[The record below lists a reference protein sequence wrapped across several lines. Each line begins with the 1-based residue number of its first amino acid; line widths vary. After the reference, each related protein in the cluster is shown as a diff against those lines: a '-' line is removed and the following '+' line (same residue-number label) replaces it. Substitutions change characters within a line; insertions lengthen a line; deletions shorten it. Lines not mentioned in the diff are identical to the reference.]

1 MTGLVME
8 NMMIRSDLR
17 EARKKKLDK
26 ERLKLTLMALPFV
39 ILILVLA
46 YAPLAGWAL
55 AFTNYKPGMSLD
67 RLKYVGLKYFELI
80 GYYSDEVLNS
90 LGATL
95 FFSFERLLTKII
107 PLFFAICL
115 SEIRSSKGRRVIQ
128 TAVTFPNFVSW
139 VIVLAVANS
148 LLSSNGLINTIG
160 MKMGWVDIP
169 KNLLGEQKFPRLF
182 ICLLSKW
189 KTMGWDSIVYVAAI
203 SSIDTQL
210 YEAARIDG
218 AGRFQCAMHV
228 TFPGLMPTFIVLLL
242 LEVGS
247 IGSCGFDQYYLFS
260 NPYNSEKL
268 NVIDL
273 FTYEKGIGTQDYSFA
288 TAVSMIK
295 SLVSITLMYSVN
307 MFAKKIRGEA
317 IL

>member
-1 MTGLVME
+1 
-8 NMMIRSDLR
+8 MMMRSD
-17 EARKKKLDK
+17 RKDVQKRRIDK
-26 ERLKLTLMALPFV
+26 GRLKLTLMALPFV
-39 ILILVLA
+39 ILIIVLSYVPLV
-46 YAPLAGWAL
+46 GWGL
-55 AFTNYKPGMSLD
+55 AFTNYKPGMSLE
-67 RLKYVGLKYFELI
+67 RLQFVGLKYFRLI

-95 FFSFERLLTKII
+95 FFSFERLFTKII

-139 VIVLAVANS
+139 VIVLAMANS
-148 LLSSNGLINTIG
+148 LLSSNGLLNTIG
-160 MKMGWVDIP
+160 MKLGWVDMP
-169 KNLLGEQKFPRLF
+169 KNMLAEQKYPRLF
-182 ICLLSKW
+182 ISLLGKW
-189 KTMGWDSIVYVAAI
+189 KSMGWDSIVYVAAI

-218 AGRFQCAMHV
+218 AGRFHCAMHV
-228 TFPGLMPTFIVLLL
+228 TVPGLMPTFIVLLL

-260 NPYNSEKL
+260 NPYNSAKL

-288 TAVSMIK
+288 TAVSMLK
-295 SLVSITLMYSVN
+295 SIISVTLMYSVN
-307 MFAKKIRGEA
+307 MFAKRVRGES